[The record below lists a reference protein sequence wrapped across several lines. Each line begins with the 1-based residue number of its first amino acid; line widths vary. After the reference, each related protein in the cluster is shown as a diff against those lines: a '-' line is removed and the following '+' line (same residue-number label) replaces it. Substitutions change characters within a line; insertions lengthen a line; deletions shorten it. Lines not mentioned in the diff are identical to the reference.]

1 MNFGRGKLS
10 LTLVLRSSSLVTCSH
25 SPLQSINRFMK
36 IYLLSTLLFR
46 LLGDIGCSGNLNLRK
61 PPKCLGTG
69 CVSDHYSIRL
79 VLSAS
84 FCTYQHFVQM
94 TTCCAFGHIR
104 RTSID
109 YAQFASVGGLP
120 VSSVKNEKKQL
131 FHQIDWLIVKTVD
144 PMTSL
149 HADTDVAYLALR
161 VLSVGVIVSHVPY
174 CENQLAFECAS

>member
-61 PPKCLGTG
+61 PPKCLGDSKVWCPGGVPFAVVKEQNCYTPG
-69 CVSDHYSIRL
+69 KTFSW
-79 VLSAS
+79 
-84 FCTYQHFVQM
+84 
-94 TTCCAFGHIR
+94 
-104 RTSID
+104 
-109 YAQFASVGGLP
+109 FASVGGLP